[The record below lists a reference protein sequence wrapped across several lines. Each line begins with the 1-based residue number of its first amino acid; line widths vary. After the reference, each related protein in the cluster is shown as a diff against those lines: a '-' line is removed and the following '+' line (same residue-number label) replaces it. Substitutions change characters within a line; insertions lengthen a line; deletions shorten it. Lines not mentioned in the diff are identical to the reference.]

1 MKSGGLLDWF
11 SDFLKPAGHVE
22 PQDVAQASACRVP
35 TLRDAPP
42 RSATQDVGVS
52 TRQAESRLRRNGA
65 TPVALLGVA
74 ALLAAGCASRPHSP
88 PARPL
93 IVLGIDGMD
102 PGFLERHWDSLPN
115 LDRLRPQGD
124 FRRLQTSIPPQSP
137 VAWSTFITGMNPGGH
152 GIFDFVHRDP
162 ATLQP
167 FSSLAETVEPKWKL
181 PLGPW
186 ELPLSRGKVRLLRRG
201 TAFWQL
207 LSDAG
212 VPVTVLRM
220 PNNFPPDECE
230 GQSLAGMG
238 TPDLRGTFGTFT
250 YFTSDPLELTRDV
263 PGGRIVRTPWKN
275 NRAVLRLD
283 GPPNTLRRD
292 RSLASVD
299 IEVEAGGRPP
309 AARFRTGG
317 TTLVLKE
324 REWSPWIRTRFEL
337 IRGLASVA
345 GMFRLYV
352 RQLHPELQLYVSPV
366 NIDPSDPEVPLSTPS
381 SYSREI
387 ARAVGAF
394 YTQGIS
400 EDTSALRQ
408 DVLTLEEFAAQAR
421 IVAAEH
427 LGLLEY
433 AGKQF
438 RSGFLFFHFFGVD
451 QASHMFWGKHEP
463 ELLNVYRLADDAIG
477 RVVDHAGGATV
488 IVMSDHGFT
497 SFDRAM
503 HLNSWLR
510 SEGLLAMK
518 PQGADLASIDW
529 SRTQAYAMGLNGLY
543 LNQKGREASG
553 IVPAVQRKRILA
565 SLRDRLLAARDD
577 AGKSPIEA
585 VYVSEE
591 QFSGA
596 ALAQAPDLIIG
607 YRPGYRGSWQTALGE
622 APPQVYENNTDAWI
636 GDHCVRA
643 DRVPGVFLSNRKT
656 APGDLKLE
664 DLTVSVLRHFGVAPA
679 PGMSGMPIA
688 LE

>member
-1 MKSGGLLDWF
+1 MTL
-11 SDFLKPAGHVE
+11 
-22 PQDVAQASACRVP
+22 VAVAVLALAAC
-35 TLRDAPP
+35 TLRVKP
-42 RSATQDVGVS
+42 
-52 TRQAESRLRRNGA
+52 
-65 TPVALLGVA
+65 
-74 ALLAAGCASRPHSP
+74 P

-93 IVLGIDGMD
+93 IILGIDGMD
-102 PGFLERHWDSLPN
+102 PGFLERHWDALPN
-115 LDRLRPQGD
+115 LDRLRRQGD

-137 VAWSTFITGMNPGGH
+137 VAWSTFITGMDPGGH

-167 FSSLAETVEPKWKL
+167 LSSLAETVEPKWKL

-201 TAFWQL
+201 PAFWQL
-207 LSDAG
+207 LAEAG

-250 YFTSDPLELTRDV
+250 YFTSDPLELTHEV
-263 PGGRIVRTPWKN
+263 PGGRIVRTAWKD
-275 NRAVLRLD
+275 NRAVLRVE

-292 RSLASVD
+292 RSPASVD
-299 IEVEAGGRPP
+299 LEVEADAHQP
-309 AARFRTGG
+309 AARLRTGA
-317 TTLVLKE
+317 TTLVLNE
-324 REWSPWIRTRFEL
+324 REWSPWIRTRFDL

-345 GMFRLYV
+345 GMFRIYV
-352 RQLHPELQLYVSPV
+352 RQLHPELQVYVSPV
-366 NIDPSDPEVPLSTPS
+366 NIDPADPDVPLSTPPE
-381 SYSREI
+381 YSREL
-387 ARAVGAF
+387 ARGVGAF

-408 DVLTLEEFAAQAR
+408 DVLSLQEFAAQAR
-421 IVAAEH
+421 LVASEH

-433 AGKQF
+433 ARKQF

-463 ELLNVYRLADDAIG
+463 ELLNVYRLADEAIG
-477 RVVDHAGGATV
+477 RVVDRAGDATV

-518 PQGADLASIDW
+518 GQSTDLASVDW
-529 SRTQAYAMGLNGLY
+529 TRTQAYAMGLNGLY
-543 LNQKGREASG
+543 LSQKGREANG
-553 IVPAVQRKRILA
+553 IVPAAQRKRILS
-565 SLRDRLLAARDD
+565 SLRDRLLAARDE
-577 AGKSPIEA
+577 AGTAPIEA
-585 VYVSEE
+585 VYLSDE
-591 QFSGA
+591 QYSGA
-596 ALAQAPDLIIG
+596 ALAQSPDLIIG

-656 APGDLKLE
+656 APGALKLE
-664 DLTVSVLRHFGVAPA
+664 DLTVSVLRHFGVVPA
-679 PGMSGMPIA
+679 PNMTGKPIA
-688 LE
+688 LD